1 MEAGGGFKRT
11 GWPCKSR
18 GTRLPFRIPDVA
30 LCRRIIHTRSRIT
43 QPVTTC
49 ITLMSNNG
57 PELRSPLISKDAS
70 FPNDPS
76 PNNRPPFFLSLLLHR
91 EMYKDC
97 PENELVRNRFV

>member
-1 MEAGGGFKRT
+1 
-11 GWPCKSR
+11 
-18 GTRLPFRIPDVA
+18 
-30 LCRRIIHTRSRIT
+30 
-43 QPVTTC
+43 
-49 ITLMSNNG
+49 MSNNG

-97 PENELVRNRFV
+97 PENVWSGIDSFRENSEDRQLIIRTSLVEFNRKDW